1 MKLKKILVA
10 NRGEIA
16 LRIIKTIKEMGLE
29 AVAMYVEIDKNSVYV
44 QNSDHAFKL
53 DNGYMDQDEIINK
66 AKQFNV
72 DAIHPGYGFLSE
84 NAEFCKKVKNEKI
97 VWIGPDA
104 ETIEL
109 MGDKINSKN
118 FCVKQNI
125 PTLSKTSKL
134 SDAKKIGY
142 PILVKAS
149 AGGGGKGMRVVNSP
163 KELDDSVAAAKREA
177 KSSFG
182 DNRVFLEKFI
192 EKSRHIEVQVL
203 GDNFGNVIHLGE
215 RECSIQ
221 RRHQKIIEE
230 SPSLRL
236 TEDLR
241 QNITST
247 AVELAKKLN
256 YKSAGTVEF
265 IFDENTNE
273 FWFLEVNTRLQV
285 EHPVTEMVTGIDL
298 VKEQIKVASGK
309 RLSFQQSDVVF
320 KGHAIEARL
329 YAENPNNDFLPE
341 TGTIA
346 NLSFSNSA
354 NIRWDSGIKK
364 GDKVTPDFDPMLA
377 KVISFS
383 ETREES
389 ANILSK
395 ELKSIHLPGVIT
407 NKDFL
412 IGCLENKSFL
422 SGKTTSDFIEREYK
436 KLFPLKD
443 KGNIDRCM
451 KATVAWLQFYQKT
464 NNSNLNFLPR
474 NWTNGILPK
483 STLSF
488 QLNDEEYIFKY
499 SNTGNFLEIYREHF
513 ERISLSKI
521 EMIEVSENLIICEID
536 GTILNA
542 SITKFGE
549 NISINSGQGDL
560 ILRILPTFN
569 DPNEVVTEGSLT
581 APMPGKIIKINA
593 KLNKSVK
600 AGETLLILEAMKM
613 EHAVKAVSDGK
624 ISEMYVK
631 TGDQVESG
639 ANLLKID

>member
-1 MKLKKILVA
+1 
-10 NRGEIA
+10 
-16 LRIIKTIKEMGLE
+16 
-29 AVAMYVEIDKNSVYV
+29 
-44 QNSDHAFKL
+44 
-53 DNGYMDQDEIINK
+53 
-66 AKQFNV
+66 
-72 DAIHPGYGFLSE
+72 
-84 NAEFCKKVKNEKI
+84 
-97 VWIGPDA
+97 
-104 ETIEL
+104 
-109 MGDKINSKN
+109 
-118 FCVKQNI
+118 
-125 PTLSKTSKL
+125 
-134 SDAKKIGY
+134 
-142 PILVKAS
+142 
-149 AGGGGKGMRVVNSP
+149 
-163 KELDDSVAAAKREA
+163 
-177 KSSFG
+177 
-182 DNRVFLEKFI
+182 
-192 EKSRHIEVQVL
+192 
-203 GDNFGNVIHLGE
+203 
-215 RECSIQ
+215 
-221 RRHQKIIEE
+221 
-230 SPSLRL
+230 
-236 TEDLR
+236 
-241 QNITST
+241 
-247 AVELAKKLN
+247 
-256 YKSAGTVEF
+256 
-265 IFDENTNE
+265 
-273 FWFLEVNTRLQV
+273 
-285 EHPVTEMVTGIDL
+285 
-298 VKEQIKVASGK
+298 
-309 RLSFQQSDVVF
+309 
-320 KGHAIEARL
+320 
-329 YAENPNNDFLPE
+329 
-341 TGTIA
+341 
-346 NLSFSNSA
+346 
-354 NIRWDSGIKK
+354 
-364 GDKVTPDFDPMLA
+364 MLA

-542 SITKFGE
+542 SITKFE
-549 NISINSGQGDL
+549 ESISINSGQGDL

-569 DPNEVVTEGSLT
+569 DPNEVVNEGSLT